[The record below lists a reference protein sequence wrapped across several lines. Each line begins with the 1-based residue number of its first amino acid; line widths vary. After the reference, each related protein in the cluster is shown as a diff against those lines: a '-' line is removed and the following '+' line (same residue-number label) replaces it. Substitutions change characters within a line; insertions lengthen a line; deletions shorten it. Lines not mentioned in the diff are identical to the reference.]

1 MIKAGLWGEF
11 SPKPLFTE
19 KAMSRKQIGNY
30 DYLLIPMI
38 LIMLI
43 VIGWPLVQTVLYS
56 FTDAQL
62 LEIQPAQSVGLQN
75 FAKAF
80 QNKGFL
86 NSLRVSGIFFFFFVT
101 SEVILGTSVAL
112 LLNEPL
118 KGVKLVR
125 GLLILPWAVP
135 TIVNAMMWRLI
146 YNPEYG
152 ALNSLL
158 YQWGFI
164 EKYVS
169 WLGSANTALGSIIV
183 ADVWKNFSL
192 VAMTVLASL
201 QSLPQNQ
208 IEAAKIDGASSWQ
221 CFTAITLPHI
231 IPAVEVATVM
241 RIIEAIKVFDIIQVM
256 TKGGPAN
263 KTRSGS
269 IFIYQEA
276 FTNSR
281 IGSGSAYALI
291 MVAMISVLIVIYLKI
306 VNRKDR

>member
-1 MIKAGLWGEF
+1 MN
-11 SPKPLFTE
+11 
-19 KAMSRKQIGNY
+19 RKHIGNY

-38 LIMLI
+38 LIMGI
-43 VIGWPLVQTVLYS
+43 VIGWPLIQTVIYS

-62 LEIQPAQSVGLQN
+62 LEIQPAQSVGIQN

-86 NSLRVSGIFFFFFVT
+86 NSLRVSGVFAFFVVF
-101 SEVILGTSVAL
+101 SEVLLGTSVAL

-118 KGVKLVR
+118 KGVKIVR

-169 WLGSANTALGSIIV
+169 WLGSANTALGSIII

-201 QSLPQNQ
+201 QSLPEQQ
-208 IEAAKIDGASSWQ
+208 IEAAKIDGANSWQ
-221 CFTAITLPHI
+221 CFFTITLPHI
-231 IPAVEVATVM
+231 LPAIEVATVM

-281 IGSGSAYALI
+281 IGSGSAYAII
-291 MVAMISVLIVIYLKI
+291 MVALISILIIIYLKI
-306 VNRKDR
+306 VNRKER

>member
-1 MIKAGLWGEF
+1 
-11 SPKPLFTE
+11 
-19 KAMSRKQIGNY
+19 MSRKHLGNY

-38 LIMLI
+38 VIMAG
-43 VIGWPLVQTVLYS
+43 VIGWPLVRTVIFS

-62 LEIQPAQSVGLQN
+62 LDIQPAQSVGFDN
-75 FAKAF
+75 FVKAF
-80 QNKGFL
+80 SSKGFL
-86 NSLRVSGIFFFFFVT
+86 NSLRVSGIFALFVVT
-101 SEVILGTSVAL
+101 SEVLLGTSVAL

-118 KGVKLVR
+118 RGVKFVR
-125 GLLILPWAVP
+125 ALLILPWAVP

-169 WLGSANTALGSIIV
+169 WLGNASTALGAIIV

-201 QSLPQNQ
+201 QSLPEQQ
-208 IEAAKIDGASSWQ
+208 IEAAKIDGANAWQ
-221 CFTAITLPHI
+221 CLFTITLPHI
-231 IPAVEVATVM
+231 LPAIEVATVM

-263 KTRSGS
+263 RTRSGS

-281 IGSGSAYALI
+281 IGSGSAYAII
-291 MVAMISVLIVIYLKI
+291 MVALISVLIVVYLRI
-306 VNRKDR
+306 VSRKED

>member
-86 NSLRVSGIFFFFFVT
+86 NSLRVSGIFALFVVT

-118 KGVKLVR
+118 KGVKLIR

>member
-1 MIKAGLWGEF
+1 
-11 SPKPLFTE
+11 
-19 KAMSRKQIGNY
+19 MSRRIRNY
-30 DYLLIPMI
+30 DYLILPMI
-38 LIMLI
+38 LIMAI
-43 VIGWPLVQTVLYS
+43 VIGWPLIRTVVYS

-62 LEIQPAQSVGLQN
+62 LEIQPAQSVGLDN
-75 FAKAF
+75 YLKAF
-80 QNKGFL
+80 NNKGFL
-86 NSLRVSGIFFFFFVT
+86 NSLHVSGIFALFVVT

-118 KGVKLVR
+118 RGVKFVR
-125 GLLILPWAVP
+125 VLLILPWAVP

-169 WLGSANTALGSIIV
+169 WLGSANTALGAIIV

-192 VAMTVLASL
+192 VAMMVLASL
-201 QSLPQNQ
+201 QSLPEQQ
-208 IEAAKIDGASSWQ
+208 IEAAKIDGANAWQ
-221 CFTAITLPHI
+221 CFFTITLPHI
-231 IPAVEVATVM
+231 LPAIEVATVM
-241 RIIEAIKVFDIIQVM
+241 RIIEAVKVFDIIQVM

-281 IGSGSAYALI
+281 IGSGAAYAMI
-291 MVAMISVLIVIYLKI
+291 MVALISVLIVVYLRI
-306 VNRKDR
+306 VSRKEK

>member
-1 MIKAGLWGEF
+1 MIKVGLWGEF

-86 NSLRVSGIFFFFFVT
+86 NSLRVSGIFALFVVT

>member
-1 MIKAGLWGEF
+1 MG
-11 SPKPLFTE
+11 
-19 KAMSRKQIGNY
+19 
-30 DYLLIPMI
+30 
-38 LIMLI
+38 I
-43 VIGWPLVQTVLYS
+43 VIGWPLIQTIIYS

-86 NSLRVSGIFFFFFVT
+86 NSLRVSGVFAFFVVF
-101 SEVILGTSVAL
+101 SEVLLGTSVAL

-118 KGVKLVR
+118 KGVKIVR

-169 WLGSANTALGSIIV
+169 WLGSANTALGSIII

-201 QSLPQNQ
+201 QSLPEQQ
-208 IEAAKIDGASSWQ
+208 IEAAKIDGANSWQ
-221 CFTAITLPHI
+221 CFFTITLPHI
-231 IPAVEVATVM
+231 LPAIEVATVM

-281 IGSGSAYALI
+281 IGSGSAYAII
-291 MVAMISVLIVIYLKI
+291 MVALISILIIIYLKI
-306 VNRKDR
+306 VNRKER

>member
-1 MIKAGLWGEF
+1 
-11 SPKPLFTE
+11 
-19 KAMSRKQIGNY
+19 MSRKHLGNY

-38 LIMLI
+38 VIMAG
-43 VIGWPLVQTVLYS
+43 VIGWPLVRTVIFS
-56 FTDAQL
+56 FTDAKL
-62 LEIQPAQSVGLQN
+62 LDIQPAQSVGFDN
-75 FAKAF
+75 FVKAF
-80 QNKGFL
+80 SSKGFL
-86 NSLRVSGIFFFFFVT
+86 NSLRVSGIFALFVVT
-101 SEVILGTSVAL
+101 SEVLLGTSVAL

-118 KGVKLVR
+118 RGVKFVR
-125 GLLILPWAVP
+125 ALLILPWAVP

-169 WLGSANTALGSIIV
+169 WLGNASTALGAIIV

-201 QSLPQNQ
+201 QSLPEQQ
-208 IEAAKIDGASSWQ
+208 IEAAKIDGANAWQ
-221 CFTAITLPHI
+221 CFFTITLPHI
-231 IPAVEVATVM
+231 LPAIEVATVM

-263 KTRSGS
+263 RTRSGS

-281 IGSGSAYALI
+281 IGSGSAYAII
-291 MVAMISVLIVIYLKI
+291 MVALISVLIVVYLRI
-306 VNRKDR
+306 VSRKED

>member
-1 MIKAGLWGEF
+1 MN
-11 SPKPLFTE
+11 
-19 KAMSRKQIGNY
+19 RKKLIGRY
-30 DYLLIPMI
+30 DLLLIPMI
-38 LIMLI
+38 LIMGI
-43 VIGWPLVQTVLYS
+43 VIGWPLIRTIIYS

-62 LEIQPAQSVGLQN
+62 LEIQPPQSVGLQN
-75 FAKAF
+75 FAKAL
-80 QNKGFL
+80 QSKGFL
-86 NSLRVSGIFFFFFVT
+86 NALRVSGIFAFFVVT
-101 SEVILGTSVAL
+101 SEVLLGTSVAL

-118 KGVKLVR
+118 KGVKIVR

-158 YQWGFI
+158 FQWGFI
-164 EKYVS
+164 QKYVS
-169 WLGSANTALGSIIV
+169 WLGSADTALGAIIV

-201 QSLPQNQ
+201 QSLPEQQ
-208 IEAAKIDGASSWQ
+208 IEAAKIDGANSFQ
-221 CFTAITLPHI
+221 CFFNITLPHI
-231 IPAVEVATVM
+231 IPAIEVATVM

-281 IGSGSAYALI
+281 IGSGSAYAII
-291 MVAMISVLIVIYLKI
+291 MVALISVLIVIYLRI
-306 VNRKDR
+306 VNRKER

>member
-1 MIKAGLWGEF
+1 MN
-11 SPKPLFTE
+11 
-19 KAMSRKQIGNY
+19 RKHIGNY

-86 NSLRVSGIFFFFFVT
+86 NSLRVSGIFAFFVVI

-169 WLGSANTALGSIIV
+169 WLGNAGTALGAIIV

-208 IEAAKIDGASSWQ
+208 IEAARIDGAGSWQ

-241 RIIEAIKVFDIIQVM
+241 RIIEAVKVFDIIQVM

>member
-1 MIKAGLWGEF
+1 
-11 SPKPLFTE
+11 
-19 KAMSRKQIGNY
+19 MSRKHLGNY

-38 LIMLI
+38 VIMAG
-43 VIGWPLVQTVLYS
+43 VIGWPLVRTVIFS

-62 LEIQPAQSVGLQN
+62 LDIQPAQSVGFDN
-75 FAKAF
+75 FVKAF
-80 QNKGFL
+80 SSKGLL
-86 NSLRVSGIFFFFFVT
+86 NSLRVSGIFALFVVT
-101 SEVILGTSVAL
+101 SEVLLGTSVAL

-118 KGVKLVR
+118 RGVKFVR
-125 GLLILPWAVP
+125 ALLILPWAVP

-169 WLGSANTALGSIIV
+169 WLGNASTALGAIIV

-201 QSLPQNQ
+201 QSLPEQQ
-208 IEAAKIDGASSWQ
+208 IEAAKIDGANAWQ
-221 CFTAITLPHI
+221 CLFTITLPHI
-231 IPAVEVATVM
+231 LPAIEVATVM

-263 KTRSGS
+263 RTRSGS

-281 IGSGSAYALI
+281 IGSGSAYAII
-291 MVAMISVLIVIYLKI
+291 MVALISVLIVVYLRI
-306 VNRKDR
+306 VSRKED